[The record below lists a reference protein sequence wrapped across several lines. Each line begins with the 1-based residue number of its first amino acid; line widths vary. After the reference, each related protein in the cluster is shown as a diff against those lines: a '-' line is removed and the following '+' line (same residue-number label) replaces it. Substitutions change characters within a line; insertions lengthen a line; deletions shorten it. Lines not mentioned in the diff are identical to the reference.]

1 VDLINLVDMSRIN
14 LYYYLRSNHIWSDG
28 KFTEQILWDG

>member
-1 VDLINLVDMSRIN
+1 MIHIK

-28 KFTEQILWDG
+28 KFTEQILLDG